1 MTMTKPVPSPRRRR
15 PPAFWVTLAT
25 SVGLGIAM
33 GAAAWAGGDRV
44 LAVFALAL
52 MTTMTVVL
60 VVASG
65 RSETVAGI
73 LDRRDERINSL
84 DRDATLFA
92 GLVLIVAVLAGFIY
106 EIATGGDGRP
116 FSWLG
121 ALGGAGYVLALI
133 VLRLRR

>member
-1 MTMTKPVPSPRRRR
+1 MAMTTSVPSPRRRR
-15 PPAFWVTLAT
+15 PAALWVTPAT
-25 SVGLGIAM
+25 SVALGIAM
-33 GAAAWAGGDRV
+33 GAAAWAGGDRFFAGF
-44 LAVFALAL
+44 AVVL
-52 MTTMTVVL
+52 MTGLAIVL

-73 LDRRDERINSL
+73 LDRRDERISSL

-92 GLVLIVAVLAGFIY
+92 GLVLIAGVLVGFIY